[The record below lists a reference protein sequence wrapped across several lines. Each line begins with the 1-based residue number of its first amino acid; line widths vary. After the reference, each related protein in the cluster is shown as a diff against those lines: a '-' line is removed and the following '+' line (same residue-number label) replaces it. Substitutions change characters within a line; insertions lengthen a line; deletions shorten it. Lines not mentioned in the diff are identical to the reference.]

1 MTDLPARPDLDQ
13 LRHQAKDLLH
23 AAQRGDPGAIERIA
37 TVSGQIKLATA
48 QLAVARDYGFASW
61 AKLKLEVER
70 RDILNNRDLS
80 GLTRLLAAHP
90 ELATSNLE
98 HWADRAHEE
107 PLGYIT
113 MMRFNHDRLGL
124 PRDLPG
130 TGAIARALI
139 DAGAPVDGVPGARET
154 PLITAASY
162 GDADVAKVLIEA
174 GATLDAVSAP
184 DSGGVPSGTAVLHA
198 AVYGMTGVLDVLVA
212 AGARID
218 SLETAAAAGDIT
230 GWPLIRF
237 SLQRKLRALVFA
249 ADHQR
254 LDVIDQL
261 VAAGT
266 PVNEAD
272 AEWGRL
278 PLHVAAVNGRPASVR
293 RLLAHGADPDL
304 RDPLRHGTALDWCQE
319 DGNGDADPAA
329 RAEAAAILRQ
339 VTGRQ
344 VTGRQMTDRRPGREP
359 VGIQIRIEGSSLP
372 GRDWHPDGPV
382 ARQRN
387 VHVGVQSRTKPAE
400 LLGLSR
406 GDEPTAAWAFQA
418 TTVPTAAGIDIKGP
432 YVQGRPGGRFI
443 YLSWGSVDDAGAFT
457 MFMRAKLMLDAVDQ
471 ATLAAAR
478 RYGRLIAR
486 LKLTDAGG
494 NPVCAAIRP
503 PLISWSAN
511 SAG

>member
-23 AAQRGDPGAIERIA
+23 AAQRGEADASRRIA
-37 TVSGQIKLATA
+37 AVADRVALATA
-48 QLAVARDYGFASW
+48 QLAIAREYGFASW

-70 RDILNNRDLS
+70 RDFLNRRDLS
-80 GLTRLLAAHP
+80 GLLRLLAAHP
-90 ELATSNLE
+90 ELATSHLE
-98 HWADRAHEE
+98 HWADRASEE
-107 PLGYIT
+107 PLGYVT

-139 DAGAPVDGVPGARET
+139 EAGAPVNGEPGARET

-162 GDADVAKVLIEA
+162 GDADVARVLIAA
-174 GATLDAVSAP
+174 GADVDAVSAP
-184 DSGGVPSGTAVLHA
+184 NSGGVPSGTALSHA
-198 AVYGMTGVLDVLVA
+198 AVYGMTAVLDVLVA

-218 SLETAAAAGDIT
+218 SLEKAAAAGDVT

-237 SLQRKLRALVFA
+237 SPQSKIRALVFA

-266 PVNEAD
+266 PVNEPD

-278 PLHVAAVNGRPASVR
+278 PLHVAAGNGRPASIR

-304 RDPLRHGTALDWCQE
+304 RDPVHHRTALESLRQP
-319 DGNGDADPAA
+319 GNGDSDDAA
-329 RAEAAAILRQ
+329 HGEAEAILRA
-339 VTGRQ
+339 VSGRG
-344 VTGRQMTDRRPGREP
+344 TSRQLASEPARVPPREP
-359 VGIQIRIEGSSLP
+359 VGIQIRIEGSGLP
-372 GRDWHPDGPV
+372 GIDWYPDGPV
-382 ARQRN
+382 ARRRN
-387 VHVGVQSRTKPAE
+387 IQVGVQSRAGD
-400 LLGLSR
+400 LLDPHP
-406 GDEPTAAWAFQA
+406 GDAPCAAWAFQA
-418 TTVPTAAGIDIKGP
+418 TATGTDVKGP
-432 YVQGRPGGRFI
+432 YIQGRPGARFI

-457 MFMRAKLMLDAVDQ
+457 MFRRAKLMLDAIDPGILD
-471 ATLAAAR
+471 TAR

-486 LKLTDAGG
+486 LKLTDASGD
-494 NPVCAAIRP
+494 PVCAAVRP